1 MRLLTAMIR
10 GKPGKISVPVVWN
23 ASSFTGLA
31 QEANQAAVHAEHC
44 VSPLKSSCGE
54 PQQSAV

>member
-23 ASSFTGLA
+23 ASSFNGLA
-31 QEANQAAVHAEHC
+31 QEANQATVHAEYC